1 MRYLIYGLLFISTNV
16 LAQTYPVPVALF
28 DTMVTEIKRGRVCN
42 ELQALQAKELETAGK
57 LLLVK
62 DRALE
67 LSQSIISAKETES
80 TELRSALL
88 ATDEATK
95 LKVKKARKSGFIGG
109 VSLSGGV
116 AILLVLLL

>member
-1 MRYLIYGLLFISTNV
+1 MLLQTAYSQKSDSTQERSILKWKLDILLDNYFYDMPACT
-16 LAQTYPVPVALF
+16 LAVDKSRSAIDSLRVALT
-28 DTMVTEIKRGRVCN
+28 DGQTLIQLRTEQRDAKVN
-42 ELQALQAKELETAGK
+42 EL
-57 LLLVK
+57 
-62 DRALE
+62 
-67 LSQSIISAKETES
+67 

-109 VSLSGGV
+109 VSLSGGL